1 MQDLFAELR
10 PNMARYSS
18 IEEANA
24 AVTELE
30 EHEHS
35 VSADK
40 ANNEKYSD
48 SENPSRRTTS
58 NANSVNGK
66 SIGNGNEE
74 NGRVHEDIGDSD
86 SDSGSGSIDP
96 EVHEDEELDE
106 EHPDDGSDSEDE
118 DDDDGVGPASDED
131 EVHVRQKVTEMDPQE
146 EANFMQE
153 LKAVVQV

>member
-48 SENPSRRTTS
+48 SENPSRTAS